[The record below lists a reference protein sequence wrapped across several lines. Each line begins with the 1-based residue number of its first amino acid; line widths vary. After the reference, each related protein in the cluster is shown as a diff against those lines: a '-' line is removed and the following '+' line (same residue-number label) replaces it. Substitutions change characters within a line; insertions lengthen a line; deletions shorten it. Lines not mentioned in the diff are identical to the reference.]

1 MEPSEML
8 KVLNSLP
15 VEEAVVVEKKGS
27 LLPVILGLIG
37 LGIVVYV
44 FHQYTKKEEVNDK
57 EEGLKVELI
66 LLLLTL

>member
-57 EEGLKVELI
+57 EV
-66 LLLLTL
+66 

>member
-1 MEPSEML
+1 MMEPSEML

-57 EEGLKVELI
+57 EV
-66 LLLLTL
+66 